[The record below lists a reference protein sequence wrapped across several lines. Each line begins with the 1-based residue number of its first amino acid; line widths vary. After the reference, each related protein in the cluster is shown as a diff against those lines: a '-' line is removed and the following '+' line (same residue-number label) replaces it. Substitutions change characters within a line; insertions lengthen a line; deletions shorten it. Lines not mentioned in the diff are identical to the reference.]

1 MKRDVLSCMGWTRV
15 QIEHHSS
22 RRCGLARRR
31 VAVSK
36 KSDES
41 DCTRQTSAEGGVK
54 KDVGARKS
62 KSLDPC
68 HSLVK
73 LQRLLR
79 LTTIADPQLDVMTS
93 YLLVGLAAKT
103 ASFVAY
109 LMQEI
114 NFHIVFTAHVMIGR
128 KVKYVRRTKTQI
140 RINYLAV

>member
-1 MKRDVLSCMGWTRV
+1 MKAIARDKPAPNC
-15 QIEHHSS
+15 
-22 RRCGLARRR
+22 
-31 VAVSK
+31 
-36 KSDES
+36 
-41 DCTRQTSAEGGVK
+41 GGVK

-62 KSLDPC
+62 KSLNPC

-103 ASFVAY
+103 ASLVEY

-114 NFHIVFTAHVMIGR
+114 NMVFTAHVVIGR
-128 KVKYVRRTKTQI
+128 EVKYVLRTKVQI
-140 RINYLAV
+140 RIIYLAV